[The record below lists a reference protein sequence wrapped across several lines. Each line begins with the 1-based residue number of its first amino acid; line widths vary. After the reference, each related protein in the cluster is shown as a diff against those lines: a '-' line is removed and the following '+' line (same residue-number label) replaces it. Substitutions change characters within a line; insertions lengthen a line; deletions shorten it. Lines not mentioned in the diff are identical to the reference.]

1 MPDEESKIVVP
12 ISRHLIAPTDE
23 VLAREVTEA
32 VNVLT
37 HVWDGDVEVTVIM
50 CRRTSGEAR
59 WATSFQDR
67 TKLRDIL
74 KKVRSAVA
82 TAPFT
87 MRGNRPL

>member
-1 MPDEESKIVVP
+1 MDNESKIVIP
-12 ISRHLIAPTDE
+12 RKFIAPTDE

-59 WATSFQDR
+59 WATSFRDR
-67 TKLRDIL
+67 TKLQDVL
-74 KKVRSAVA
+74 KAVKRA
-82 TAPFT
+82 VSTAPFT
-87 MRGNRPL
+87 MQGNKPL

>member
-1 MPDEESKIVVP
+1 MSDQESK
-12 ISRHLIAPTDE
+12 LILPRRMIQPTDE

-59 WATSFQDR
+59 WATSFRDR
-67 TKLRDIL
+67 TKLGDIL
-74 KKVRSAVA
+74 RKVRKAVA

-87 MRGNRPL
+87 MRGNKSL

>member
-12 ISRHLIAPTDE
+12 ISRRLIAPTDE

-50 CRRTSGEAR
+50 CRRTGGEAR
-59 WATSFQDR
+59 WATSFRDR
-67 TKLRDIL
+67 TKLQDVL
-74 KKVRSAVA
+74 KAVKRAVA

-87 MRGNRPL
+87 MRGNKPV